1 MTMGLTICICGLIY
15 MEARLGEEKI
25 PFHIHPNHYVAN
37 FIPTDT
43 TSIVASGTSLSADFA
58 HDNPAVH

>member
-1 MTMGLTICICGLIY
+1 